1 MDKFRCVLLSLIQ
14 LMGIC
19 CNVSAREVPYG
30 EAVYLHLDNDGY
42 FLGETLHFA
51 ANVVN
56 TADCKAEVKS
66 RVLYVDFVAP
76 EGYVL
81 STGKYRIDDGRC
93 DGEIALPPLWL
104 SGLYEIRAYTRY
116 MMKADSRD
124 YFTRVVPVYDASH
137 GGDYSLRGI
146 LSRRREVHSDSAST
160 VQPLLRTATETKM
173 SGKLYVSYDTAQLKP
188 NGLVKI
194 SLKGVPHSR
203 LSLSVTDAR
212 GHIGV
217 NKIGDISDFM
227 ASVHSGKPAKTLG
240 WVAPEAELTAYGTV
254 TAERK
259 AFLKSPLP
267 VPQAGVKVA
276 SVLYGAADTLYDA
289 TVTDSLGRFHFGFGD
304 SGGTLLIR
312 CDASDGKPLSVT
324 MDKWFA
330 PKPRAYTTD
339 ETGMLSMGGGAGVS
353 YVTEA
358 PLKLKSGYSNGI
370 THSCVHTTVL
380 DEVEWMR
387 AFVARD
393 FGFRRA
399 GMKNGE
405 TANLI
410 FGMLR
415 HWGYPSN
422 LPIRIISVDG
432 KYPADGAVPKA
443 RRVYDGFDFD
453 IESYGDI
460 VIHTDS
466 AIRNAY
472 GYDEVPQ
479 YVHMAGSGG
488 GTGSARVRHVGI
500 NVRGNYP
507 YGEPAIV
514 ICLMPMNGDK
524 ARGVAS
530 CLASDYVYTR
540 VAGFADGSKH
550 EVPDYCR
557 IREPEQGGDNRR
569 LLYWNPTV
577 TLDERGEATVEFRN
591 NSSCRQVVVSAEG
604 LTNDGRAVTNR

>member
-124 YFTRVVPVYDASH
+124 YFTRVVPVYDTSH

-160 VQPLLRTATETKM
+160 VQPLLRTATETEM
-173 SGKLYVSYDTAQLKP
+173 SD
-188 NGLVKI
+188 
-194 SLKGVPHSR
+194 
-203 LSLSVTDAR
+203 
-212 GHIGV
+212 
-217 NKIGDISDFM
+217 
-227 ASVHSGKPAKTLG
+227 
-240 WVAPEAELTAYGTV
+240 
-254 TAERK
+254 
-259 AFLKSPLP
+259 
-267 VPQAGVKVA
+267 
-276 SVLYGAADTLYDA
+276 
-289 TVTDSLGRFHFGFGD
+289 
-304 SGGTLLIR
+304 
-312 CDASDGKPLSVT
+312 
-324 MDKWFA
+324 
-330 PKPRAYTTD
+330 
-339 ETGMLSMGGGAGVS
+339 
-353 YVTEA
+353 
-358 PLKLKSGYSNGI
+358 
-370 THSCVHTTVL
+370 
-380 DEVEWMR
+380 
-387 AFVARD
+387 
-393 FGFRRA
+393 
-399 GMKNGE
+399 
-405 TANLI
+405 
-410 FGMLR
+410 
-415 HWGYPSN
+415 
-422 LPIRIISVDG
+422 
-432 KYPADGAVPKA
+432 
-443 RRVYDGFDFD
+443 
-453 IESYGDI
+453 
-460 VIHTDS
+460 
-466 AIRNAY
+466 
-472 GYDEVPQ
+472 
-479 YVHMAGSGG
+479 
-488 GTGSARVRHVGI
+488 I

-507 YGEPAIV
+507 YSEPAIV

-530 CLASDYVYTR
+530 CLALDYVYTR